1 MYFCISND
9 IMMLYSPIFSQF
21 FEQVKSSIND
31 GTFAKLTL
39 AKTIGDTDL
48 KNIYVRLHIL
58 ETGGYNFA
66 LTFRYKAEEIESFHT
81 AEEAFTQL
89 SSYLKNPF
97 TTALLFT
104 TEKDLTFKINKKNMG
119 SLVEQAPTFKNPS
132 PVLLEMIEKG
142 IIKL

>member
-1 MYFCISND
+1 MILDNSVFI
-9 IMMLYSPIFSQF
+9 QF

-66 LTFRYKAEEIESFHT
+66 LTFRYKTEEVVHFHSVDET
-81 AEEAFTQL
+81 FTVL
-89 SSYLKNPF
+89 ESYLKNPF
-97 TTALLFT
+97 TTVLLFT
-104 TEKDLTFKINKKNMG
+104 TEMDLTFKINKKNNG
-119 SLVEQAPTFKNPS
+119 SLVEQVATFKNPS
-132 PVLLEMIEKG
+132 PVLLEMMAQG
-142 IIKL
+142 IIKP